1 MIMVYIYIR
10 QSTARA
16 ESGIRNIFF
25 FISKKTSFTI
35 RKIIDLFQPH
45 QFILAIKISKQKFV
59 ETTVLLNYFPSM
71 KTTIF

>member
-10 QSTARA
+10 QSARA

-25 FISKKTSFTI
+25 ISKKTSFTI
-35 RKIIDLFQPH
+35 WKFIDLFQLR

-59 ETTVLLNYFPSM
+59 ETTVLLNYIPSM
-71 KTTIF
+71 KTTIL

>member
-10 QSTARA
+10 QSARA
-16 ESGIRNIFF
+16 ESGIRNIF

-35 RKIIDLFQPH
+35 RKFIDLFQLR

-59 ETTVLLNYFPSM
+59 ETTVLLNYIPSM